1 MKKALIL
8 GLGKSGFAA
17 ARLLAG
23 EYDLSAWDSKA
34 EENFPQAD
42 IAELRSLGIKLVFGD
57 EPDSTQ
63 FDVIVMSP
71 GISPNIAL
79 VQKAVSAGASV
90 TGELELAYTHC
101 KGQFFAI
108 TGTNGKT
115 TTTALVGE
123 MVKAAGIPCEVVGNI
138 GLPATARAKAA
149 DENTIMVT
157 EVSSFQL
164 ETTSTF
170 APKVSAC
177 LNITPDHL
185 NRHGT
190 FEEYARVKTLV
201 YKNQNSGNFYIYN
214 FDEPETAKRLPAG
227 DNVPRA
233 VPFSRKADLPF
244 GACLKGEELVIRDGE
259 KEVVLCRTD
268 ELIIPGKHNQENAL
282 AAAAIAYFGGIP
294 AEAIS
299 KALKTFAGVAHRIE
313 FIKEVKGVR
322 YVNDSKGTN
331 PDASIKAI
339 EATNTPILL
348 IAGGYEKNSDFT
360 EFIRNFDGKV
370 KELLLLGFTA
380 PRFAEKALELGFPKE
395 HIHFCK
401 DMADC
406 VATGYRLAQP
416 GDTVLLSPASASWDM
431 YKKFEDRG
439 DDFRARVLEL
449 EE

>member
-17 ARLLAG
+17 ARLVAG
-23 EYDLSAWDSKA
+23 EYELSAWDSKA
-34 EENFPQAD
+34 EENFPAAD
-42 IAELRSLGIKLVFGD
+42 IAELRALGVYLIFGE
-57 EPDSTQ
+57 EPDGSL
-63 FDVIVMSP
+63 FDVMIMSP
-71 GISPNIAL
+71 GISPAIPL
-79 VQKAVSAGASV
+79 VQKAVAAGAAV

-101 KGQFFAI
+101 AGKFFAI

-149 DENTIMVT
+149 DNNTVMVT

-170 APKVSAC
+170 APAVSAC

-190 FEEYARVKTLV
+190 FEEYARVKTMV
-201 YKNQNSGNFYIYN
+201 YQNQNSGNYYIYN
-214 FDEPETAKRLPAG
+214 YDEPETAKRLPQG
-227 DNVPRA
+227 DNAPVA
-233 VPFSRKADLPF
+233 VPFSRKVVLDF
-244 GACLKGEELVIRDGE
+244 GAFLKDDVLTIRDG
-259 KEVVLCRTD
+259 KQEVSLCRAD
-268 ELIIPGKHNQENAL
+268 QLIIPGKHNQENAL

-294 AEAIS
+294 TEAIV
-299 KALKTFAGVAHRIE
+299 KALTTFAGVAHRIE
-313 FIKEVKGVR
+313 FIREVKGVR

-360 EFIRNFDGKV
+360 EFIENFNGKV

-380 PRFAEKALELGFPKE
+380 PRFAKRALELGFPE
-395 HIHFCK
+395 DHMHFCK
-401 DMADC
+401 DMAEC
-406 VATGYRLAQP
+406 VKKGYELAQP

-439 DDFRARVLEL
+439 DDFRERVMEL